1 MSQSDPPPYSTQ
13 DVSQHVNVTV
23 LIEKDGN
30 PTVNLGNF
38 FRPLRFDAIVERLI
52 QLGLIKDTLSHR
64 SHFQFLAASHHIVVV
79 DGPSSQLPMDRG
91 KSTCSRYCISMIM
104 EIMSL

>member
-1 MSQSDPPPYSTQ
+1 MSQYDTPPYSIQ

-38 FRPLRFDAIVERLI
+38 PRSLRFDAIVERLI
-52 QLGLIKDTLSHR
+52 QLGKCATKI
-64 SHFQFLAASHHIVVV
+64 
-79 DGPSSQLPMDRG
+79 DGIRL
-91 KSTCSRYCISMIM
+91 
-104 EIMSL
+104 